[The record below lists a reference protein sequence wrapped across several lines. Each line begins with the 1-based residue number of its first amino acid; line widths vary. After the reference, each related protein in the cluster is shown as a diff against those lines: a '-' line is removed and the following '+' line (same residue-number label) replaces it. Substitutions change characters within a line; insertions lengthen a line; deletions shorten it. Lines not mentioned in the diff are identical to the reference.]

1 MDHVKKHFEEEAH
14 EFDEVVRRLAPY
26 YDEMLDALVLA
37 IPFERSK
44 AIQIVD
50 LGCGTGTVAKR
61 LQDAYPKAKIT
72 CVDLAENMLDMARG
86 KLGSAGRYQLD
97 DFRSYKFET
106 PYDLVVSSLALHH
119 LETDEEKKLF
129 YGKIF
134 SSLRPG
140 GVFYN
145 ADVILG
151 TTDHLQKGYMEKWK
165 SFMRRNVSA
174 QEVEEKWIPMHYQE
188 DRPAVLMEQ
197 LSWLKD
203 LGFGEVDV
211 IWKYYNF
218 AVYGGSK
225 L

>member
-1 MDHVKKHFEEEAH
+1 MMKSF
-14 EFDEVVRRLAPY
+14 VVSLPTMMRCWMPWFLLSP
-26 YDEMLDALVLA
+26 LK
-37 IPFERSK
+37 RSK

-72 CVDLAENMLDMARG
+72 CVDLAENMLEMARG
-86 KLGSAGRYQLD
+86 KLGSAARYQLA
-97 DFRSYKFET
+97 DFRSYQFET

-165 SFMRRNVSA
+165 SFMRRNVPA
-174 QEVEEKWIPMHYQE
+174 PEVEEKWIPMHYQE

-197 LSWLKD
+197 LSWLKE